1 MTKSILLGAGKV
13 LDTEVKTVEL
23 YQIVQYEGPDCS
35 QSRYVVYDITHSRW
49 GYSYHLINLET
60 HEFLQS
66 DTIRPLSE
74 KFGVG
79 IYYNDTEPEFLTPEQ
94 VAALKAKADERKA
107 AEDKA
112 NAEAKAE
119 RNRIEEN
126 GADKLREVMPT
137 GAKAVIVAHLHEND
151 SDPYTDYHGCHTV
164 RTVILGFSTHTRDI
178 FSEMRRAAANF
189 EETAHLAEPNP
200 DYENRE
206 KYSMGHGYYLG
217 GSYYSGWIVEKQSF
231 NGLDGL
237 IQNFAYAA
245 GCEDGLQLKAPRK
258 MATATEPNAAPVEGV
273 RVEIVDY
280 SEKAI
285 AVFGDTEP
293 IKDILGGL
301 LGRFNRRLT
310 RNEEKCAGWVFPKTR
325 AAQVREALAPYLAA

>member
-1 MTKSILLGAGKV
+1 MTKTYLLGANKEI
-13 LDTEVKTVEL
+13 DTDIQTV
-23 YQIVQYEGPDCS
+23 QPNQVVIHIGAGCI
-35 QSRYVVYDITHSRW
+35 QSRSVVYDITHDKW
-49 GYSYHLINLET
+49 GYNYHLIDMEDYR
-60 HEFLQS
+60 FSQS
-66 DTIRPLSE
+66 EYIRPLSE
-74 KFGVG
+74 KFGIG
-79 IYYNDTEPEFLTPEQ
+79 MYYNDTTPEFLTPEQ

-119 RNRIEEN
+119 RNRIEAI
-126 GADKLREVMPT
+126 GADKLRKVMPAD
-137 GAKAVIVAHLHEND
+137 AKAIIVAHLHEND

-164 RTVILGFSTHTRDI
+164 RTVILGFSPHTRDI
-178 FSEMRRAAANF
+178 FSEMRKVAANF

-217 GSYYSGWIVEKQSF
+217 GSYYSGWIVEKERFSSIE
-231 NGLDGL
+231 GL
-237 IQNFAYAA
+237 IQGYAYTA
-245 GCEDGLQLKAPRK
+245 GCEGGLQLKALRAA
-258 MATATEPNAAPVEGV
+258 ATDTVNAVPVEEV

-301 LGRFNRRLT
+301 FGRFNRRLT
-310 RNEEKCAGWVFPKTR
+310 RGTEKCAGWIFPKTR
-325 AAQVREALAPYLAA
+325 AAAVREALAPYLAE

>member
-23 YQIVQYEGPDCS
+23 YQIVQYEGPGCS
-35 QSRYVVYDITHSRW
+35 QSRYVVSDITHDRW

-66 DTIRPLSE
+66 EHIRPLSE
-74 KFGVG
+74 KFGIG
-79 IYYNDTEPEFLTPEQ
+79 IYYNDTEPEFLTAEQ
-94 VAALKAKADERKA
+94 IAELKAKADAKKT

-112 NAEAKAE
+112 NSEAKTE
-119 RNRIEEN
+119 RNRIEAI
-126 GADKLREVMPT
+126 GADKLRNIVPA

-189 EETAHLAEPNP
+189 EETAHLAAPNP

-217 GSYYSGWIVEKQSF
+217 GSYYSGWIVEKERFSSIE
-231 NGLDGL
+231 GL
-237 IQNFAYAA
+237 IQRYAYAA
-245 GCEDGLQLKAPRK
+245 GCEGGLQLKAPRK
-258 MATATEPNAAPVEGV
+258 AAAATEQNAAPVEGV

-301 LGRFNRRLT
+301 FGRFNRRLT
-310 RNEEKCAGWVFPKTR
+310 RGTEKCAGWIFPKTR
-325 AAQVREALAPYLAA
+325 EAAVREAVAPYLAA